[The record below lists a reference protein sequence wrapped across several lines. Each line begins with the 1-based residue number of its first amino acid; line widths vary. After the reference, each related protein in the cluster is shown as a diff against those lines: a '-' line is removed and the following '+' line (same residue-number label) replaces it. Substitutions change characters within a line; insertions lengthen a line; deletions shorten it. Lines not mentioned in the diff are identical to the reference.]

1 MEKSITI
8 SNRQKVFRISSRQ
21 LQPIVHWILND
32 HLQLSEWDLSIAFL
46 GPRQMAR
53 WNESHLNHE
62 GPADILTYDYSES
75 PLNAQN
81 AGSRKSVNGEL
92 LICPAVAAEAAPQF
106 GVGWPHETV
115 RYVVHGILHLLG
127 YDDIDP
133 EDRAVMKRLENNAV
147 NILEQTFDLG
157 SIDLRP

>member
-1 MEKSITI
+1 MEKSIAI
-8 SNRQKVFRISSRQ
+8 SNRQKVFRISSGK
-21 LQPIVHWILND
+21 LKPIVHWVLND
-32 HLQLSEWDLSIAFL
+32 HLQLSGWDLSIAFL

-75 PLNAQN
+75 PLIAQN
-81 AGSRKSVNGEL
+81 AGSRKSVYGEL
-92 LICPAVAAEAAPQF
+92 LICPAVAAEVAPRF
-106 GVGWPHETV
+106 GVDWPHETV

-133 EDRAVMKRLENNAV
+133 EDRTVMKRLENNAV
-147 NILEQTFDLG
+147 NILEKTFDLG
-157 SIDLRP
+157 SVGLRP